1 MPLHQGEYDG
11 LCGMYAIA
19 NAYQICGYDRPEDE
33 EDELQDI
40 FQIACGALV
49 KSRWPDVLWDGT
61 SFADMKKM
69 IAKCLRET
77 EWWKDYD
84 GFSVKVTYPF
94 SRNTPKTNN
103 EYWDRLSD
111 MFEGEDKAVRCAIV
125 GMEAPSEHWIV
136 VEPSRSGNLLLSDS
150 RTGTID
156 RVRIEAIHAG
166 KKKPGDKEYKFNRK
180 ELIVFSVESTE

>member
-33 EDELQDI
+33 EELQDI
-40 FQIACGALV
+40 FQIACGALAR
-49 KSRWPDVLWDGT
+49 SRWPDILWEGT
-61 SFADMKKM
+61 SFGDMKKM
-69 IAKCLRET
+69 IAKCRQET
-77 EWWKDYD
+77 DGWKDYD
-84 GFSVKVTYPF
+84 GFSVKVEYPF
-94 SRNTPKTNN
+94 SRNTPKTNE
-103 EYWDRLSD
+103 EYWDRLFD
-111 MFEGEDKAVRCAIV
+111 MIGEEDKDFRCAIV

-136 VEPSRSGNLLLSDS
+136 VEPSLSGNLLFSDS
-150 RTGTID
+150 TTGAID

-166 KKKPGDKEYKFNRK
+166 KKKPGDKEYKFNRE